1 MRVKRVA
8 QASIYEIFAV
18 HELAQELK
26 GISAWL
32 DGHAQILDWVE
43 ADLCRGGIKDTGRL
57 GMSVESVLRCAL
69 LKQYW
74 QWTYRELEYHLM
86 DSDTA
91 YGFARLGKYR
101 GFSDSTLQ
109 QTINQ
114 IRWETWER
122 INRLFGCAM
131 LAGKWESLYRT
142 RIDSTVTQTHIHAP
156 SDSTLLAD
164 GMRLLNR
171 LSERMQQEG
180 LVMNWSNHSRAVKK
194 RLNEIRS
201 ARGEDQRRNSYRKL
215 LKVVQASVKQFRA
228 MSQSYAGTW
237 KDEAERVL
245 DRLSQVIGQTQRRVL
260 KGEQV
265 PVADKIVSLF
275 EAHTAII
282 VKDRRET
289 QYGHKLNLTT
299 GRAGFVLDVV
309 VEEGNPAD
317 STRLKPMV
325 ERIGKI
331 YGRLPKQVAVDA
343 GYASKEG
350 VKAVRES
357 GVKAVGLPRKRG
369 MTVAEMGGS
378 DWLYKTLKRFRA
390 GIEGNI
396 STLKRTFGLRRCLW
410 HGLEGFKAYVLSS
423 VFAYNLGHYAR
434 LVRQTV

>member
-1 MRVKRVA
+1 MRIKRIT
-8 QASIYEIFAV
+8 QASIYEIFTR

-26 GISAWL
+26 VISAWL
-32 DGHAQILDWVE
+32 DCHTQILDWVE
-43 ADLCRGGIKDTGRL
+43 ADLCREGIKDTGRL

-109 QTINQ
+109 QTIHQ

-131 LAGKWESLYRT
+131 LAGKWESLYRA

-171 LSERMQQEG
+171 LSERMRQEG
-180 LVMNWSNHSRAVKK
+180 LVVNWSNHSRVVKK

-201 ARGEDQRRNSYRKL
+201 AKGKDQRRTSYRKL
-215 LKVVQASVKQFRA
+215 LKVVQASVKRFRA
-228 MSQSYAGTW
+228 MSQSHEGTW
-237 KDEAERVL
+237 KAEAERVL
-245 DRLSQVIGQTQRRVL
+245 CRMSQVIDQTQRRVL

-265 PVADKIVSLF
+265 PVQDKIVSLF
-275 EAHTAII
+275 EAHTNII
-282 VKDRRET
+282 IKDRRET

-309 VEEGNPAD
+309 VEEAIPPTAPGSSRWLNA
-317 STRLKPMV
+317 S
-325 ERIGKI
+325 GK
-331 YGRLPKQVAVDA
+331 
-343 GYASKEG
+343 S
-350 VKAVRES
+350 
-357 GVKAVGLPRKRG
+357 
-369 MTVAEMGGS
+369 MGACPN
-378 DWLYKTLKRFRA
+378 R
-390 GIEGNI
+390 
-396 STLKRTFGLRRCLW
+396 LRRTRAMPAK
-410 HGLEGFKAYVLSS
+410 KA
-423 VFAYNLGHYAR
+423 
-434 LVRQTV
+434 